1 MKNKS
6 TGVIT
11 IILLVIIA
19 FSCKRRE
26 ETSWDAD
33 YSVPL
38 GKASLTV
45 NDLLADSLLSLNPDN
60 SLNLVIDYNLLR
72 FSIDSLIEIPDTI
85 LMDAYTLPFPFPLTA
100 NPGQNFISNSSVT
113 RYNLSGAE
121 LKEAELK
128 TGIINYS
135 IINPLPEKVVCTFSI
150 PDAINAVGQSFV
162 KNITANAAVSGA
174 PSSTSGSFSISG
186 YNLDLRGPYGDDY
199 NTIVSNTSFKIADD
213 GNPTLVTNQDTL
225 YFTYS
230 FENIRPQYVYGYF
243 GNFNQQIG
251 PSETNFT
258 LFNNFINGTLDIDQI
273 SVKLDIINGIGADAR
288 TNIQSL
294 YAKNSQNSSQVNLTH
309 SLIGNSQ
316 NINRAFKS
324 GNNITP
330 ANHQYL
336 LDNANS
342 NIDLLIENLPDKLGY
357 EAFFQLNPFGNV
369 SGNNDFAHADYPFE
383 INLLAELPLR
393 FIANDLTLQR
403 DFDINVTDIERFNSA
418 RLKIKANN
426 TFPFKADLWIY
437 LLDNSGNIADSVLAA
452 GVVNSGVLDFN
463 NIVQSPGVSEPIAI
477 FNKNQLELLQNS
489 KKIRIKAVFNTA
501 NQTQHQNIYNHYKLD
516 LDIRADFNYTLLLN

>member
-6 TGVIT
+6 AGIIT
-11 IILLVIIA
+11 IILIIA
-19 FSCKRRE
+19 FSCKRKHDA
-26 ETSWDAD
+26 SWDAD

-85 LMDAYTLPFPFPLTA
+85 LTDAYTLPFPFPLTA

-128 TGIINYS
+128 TGVINYS
-135 IINPLPEKVVCTFSI
+135 IKNPLPEKVVCTFSI
-150 PDAINAVGQSFV
+150 SGAINTNGQPFLRT
-162 KNITANAAVSGA
+162 ITASAAVNGI
-174 PSSTSGSFSISG
+174 SSNTSGSFSISG
-186 YNLDLRGPYGDDY
+186 YNIDLRGPYGDDY
-199 NTIVSNTSFKIADD
+199 NTIVSNTSFKIVDD

-230 FENIRPQYVYGYF
+230 FESIRPQYVYGYF

-251 PSETNFT
+251 PSETNFS
-258 LFNNFINGTLDIDQI
+258 LFNNFISGLLDIDQV
-273 SVKLDIINGIGADAR
+273 SVRLDIINGIGADAR
-288 TNIQSL
+288 INIQSL

-309 SLIGNSQ
+309 NLIGNSQ
-316 NINRAFKS
+316 NINRAFRS
-324 GNNITP
+324 GNNISPST
-330 ANHQYL
+330 HQYL
-336 LDNANS
+336 LDNTNS

-403 DFDINVTDIERFNSA
+403 DFVLNITDIERFNSA
-418 RLKIKANN
+418 RLKIKAVN
-426 TFPFKADLWIY
+426 TFPFKADLWVY
-437 LLDNSGNIADSVLAA
+437 LLDNTGNVADSVLAA
-452 GVVNSGVLDFN
+452 GIINAGVLDFN
-463 NIVQSPGVSEPIAI
+463 NIVQSPGTSEPIAV
-477 FNKNQLELLQNS
+477 FNKPQLELLQNN
-489 KKIRIKAVFNTA
+489 KKIRIKAVFNTV
-501 NQTQHQNIYNHYKLD
+501 NQTQHQNIYNYYKLD
-516 LDIRADFNYTLLLN
+516 LDIRADFNYTMLLN